1 MARLAVIQNVG
12 QDPNDQ
18 LRTVHVNPAHIVSVE
33 GIPGG
38 TRIVLSVGTI
48 YQSKP
53 LLIKWWML
61 LIKHGR
67 ESKQF

>member
-1 MARLAVIQNVG
+1 MARLAVIENVG

-18 LRTVHVNPAHIVSVE
+18 PRTVHVNPAHIVSVE

-48 YQSKP
+48 YQSQAPFDKVVDA
-53 LLIKWWML
+53 INQAWV
-61 LIKHGR
+61 
-67 ESKQF
+67 

>member
-18 LRTVHVNPAHIVSVE
+18 PRTVHVNPAHIVSVE

-48 YQSKP
+48 YQSLAP
-53 LLIKWWML
+53 FDQVVDAINQAWV
-61 LIKHGR
+61 
-67 ESKQF
+67 